1 MSENSA
7 YYASQL
13 RHELSLR
20 NRAFA
25 LQRRLGHVESLGGM
39 PVTVY
44 QPHPTRRRHGNFFDE
59 SYAAIV
65 AIPEW
70 RKRLNKVLTQ
80 AKSSLPRSGRG
91 WKELDSSMSSDAL
104 LMNIF
109 CCPYVSDDPRILALV
124 GSDAAELPQFG
135 WRARVPLKS
144 GRADRTEVDM
154 KLGNMLFEAKLT
166 ESDFQSAAATVLRR
180 YRDFEQV
187 FEPDELPRELPR
199 VPDELPEVSSQLS
212 EDPSEPP
219 VLPRELSEARD
230 EPTEDGSELSNARRE
245 SPENPDELPE
255 APGQLPQE
263 QGKLRSYQLIRNVLA
278 AYASDCGFCV
288 LLDARRPDLIESW
301 YAILRCVRPMD
312 LRVRCKVLTWQELC
326 TLLPEPLRE
335 FLDAKYGIVAPG
347 QTPSPIAA
355 DDDSEG
361 KE

>member
-1 MSENSA
+1 VTAGSA

-13 RHELSLR
+13 RYELSLR

-25 LQRRLGHVESLGGM
+25 LQQRLSHVESFGGM

-59 SYAAIV
+59 SYAAML

-70 RKRLNKVLTQ
+70 RKRLEKVHTQ

-109 CCPYVSDDPRILALV
+109 CCPYVADDPRVLGLLGCEA
-124 GSDAAELPQFG
+124 DALPQFG

-144 GRADRTEVDM
+144 GLADRTEIDM

-166 ESDFQSAAATVLRR
+166 ESDFQTCEAAVVRG
-180 YRDFEQV
+180 YRDFEEV
-187 FEPDELPRELPR
+187 FDASDLPC
-199 VPDELPEVSSQLS
+199 SG
-212 EDPSEPP
+212 
-219 VLPRELSEARD
+219 ARM
-230 EPTEDGSELSNARRE
+230 L
-245 SPENPDELPE
+245 
-255 APGQLPQE
+255 
-263 QGKLRSYQLIRNVLA
+263 SYQLIRNVLA

-288 LLDARRPDLIESW
+288 LLDARRPDLVESW
-301 YAILRCVRPMD
+301 YAVLRCVRPVD
-312 LRVRCKVLTWQELC
+312 LRVHCKTLTWQELSEV
-326 TLLPEPLRE
+326 LPEPLRE

-347 QTPSPIAA
+347 QIPAKVFNGNELEA
-355 DDDSEG
+355 RE
-361 KE
+361 